1 MSVAT
6 APVQQATIR
15 QYAKD
20 LKLAT
25 VGGQFLLM
33 AEEAVKQKHGHLSYL
48 EALLGAEVEDRYQHA
63 VARRIKDAHFP
74 KVKTLED
81 FAFCDAPHLPAAQ
94 IRNLAEGGYLS
105 RSEPVIFLGETGT
118 GKTHMATGL
127 AIAACRQRKR
137 VRFTTAAQLVN
148 ELTEAKNRSELN
160 RVTNRWMRFEL
171 MVIDEMAYVAMPEA
185 AAELFGVDHDV
196 PERQVVQSHVGPLDR
211 SGSHHRDRDGVVSLS
226 QNVEEKERQQIKDSL

>member
-6 APVQQATIR
+6 VPVQQATIR

-74 KVKTLED
+74 TVKTMED
-81 FAFCDAPHLPAAQ
+81 FAFCAASLLPAAQ
-94 IRNLAEGGYLS
+94 IRNLVVG
-105 RSEPVIFLGETGT
+105 
-118 GKTHMATGL
+118 
-127 AIAACRQRKR
+127 
-137 VRFTTAAQLVN
+137 
-148 ELTEAKNRSELN
+148 
-160 RVTNRWMRFEL
+160 
-171 MVIDEMAYVAMPEA
+171 AY
-185 AAELFGVDHDV
+185 
-196 PERQVVQSHVGPLDR
+196 
-211 SGSHHRDRDGVVSLS
+211 
-226 QNVEEKERQQIKDSL
+226 